1 MKSLKS
7 TKLIRERQ
15 YKYSP
20 ENKLKRAEVYEN
32 ESVRF
37 SRITWMGDSD
47 AEKNYRECLGELRI
61 MLFP

>member
-1 MKSLKS
+1 MKSS
-7 TKLIRERQ
+7 RSIKLIRERH

-20 ENKLKRAEVYEN
+20 ENKLTRAEVYEN

-47 AEKNYRECLGELRI
+47 AEKNYRERLGELR
-61 MLFP
+61 